1 VPTTDRPDWLDQY
14 RWAVGRRLKELREAR
29 GFNQIELALAIGL
42 SDQTI
47 SRIENGHR
55 PPNLDQLALLA
66 HGLGIQP
73 WELLRVPGA
82 ES

>member
-1 VPTTDRPDWLDQY
+1 MDAY
-14 RWAVGRRLKELREAR
+14 RWAVGRRIRELREER
-29 GFNQIELALAIGL
+29 GFAQIELALAIGL

-55 PPNLDQLALLA
+55 PANLDQLALLA
-66 HGLGIQP
+66 HGLDVQP
-73 WELLRVPGA
+73 WELLRVPSV